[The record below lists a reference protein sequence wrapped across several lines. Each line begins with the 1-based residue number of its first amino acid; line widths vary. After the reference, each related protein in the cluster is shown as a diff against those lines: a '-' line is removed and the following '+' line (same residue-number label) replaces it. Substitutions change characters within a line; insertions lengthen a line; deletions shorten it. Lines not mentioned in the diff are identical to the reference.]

1 MAGKIRIS
9 VVIVLLTI
17 LVILT
22 ALTVLPRHAAAQS
35 NSCTEAI
42 GGCNYEF
49 TTNGVTPSFVSAF
62 ALITNT
68 MTVQT
73 YSGGSPGW
81 VTLQYNPDVN
91 MVCSNLGSTGNWV
104 QGAIEYY
111 VASGYP
117 GGPSSTGYLYFTVW
131 VFYPCTSP
139 PEELWVNPPP
149 YGPSEPIP
157 WPLASNAQWYIAY
170 EVSNG
175 LISEVCEEVEIP
187 IAYEVYD
194 TLYTCISI
202 PSQYTNRWYRS
213 NVVWAGVSL
222 LYPNE
227 TLVRGFVNFN
237 PGGSGE
243 FQFCSNVNLY
253 QGPLANN
260 TLEGSN
266 VIYTQMYNQGTT
278 CNMYQDFQT

>member
-157 WPLASNAQWYIAY
+157 WPLASNAQWYIEY
-170 EVSNG
+170 DVGSNG
-175 LISEVCEEVEIP
+175 LISQVCE
-187 IAYEVYD
+187 YVYLP
-194 TLYTCISI
+194 TNGQTYSKCISI

-213 NVVWAGVSL
+213 NVVWAGANYTTV
-222 LYPNE
+222 Y
-227 TLVRGFVNFN
+227 FN
-237 PGGSGE
+237 PFGTGE

-253 QGPLANN
+253 QGSLVDN
-260 TLEGSN
+260 TAENSN
-266 VIYTQMYNQGTT
+266 VIYTPMYDQGTT
-278 CNMYQDFQT
+278 CSMYQDFQT